1 MVGWLKCIL
10 SYESS
15 QGSGFENINLMDG
28 RIGTILSVLD
38 IPILDKK
45 FIFVSKMD
53 DAVVKTVIGKE
64 TSRMVRGAT
73 MLLKGV

>member
-1 MVGWLKCIL
+1 
-10 SYESS
+10 
-15 QGSGFENINLMDG
+15 MDG

-45 FIFVSKMD
+45 IIFVRKMD

-73 MLLKGV
+73 MLLKEV